1 MRSRVRSDG
10 PLSEKKGGDYNGQ
23 VGIFQGAALYE
34 QGAYRSTEKS
44 IMRYLDESDEFNAP
58 SRWKI
63 YQQIMDRSGE
73 ECTFQKFLEYDA
85 INRAKASQTA
95 ARPPLKAAAKVQNHR
110 QTAPPVIIK

>member
-1 MRSRVRSDG
+1 MSSDG

-23 VGIFQGAALYE
+23 VGIFEGAALYE

-85 INRAKASQTA
+85 VNRAKASQAA
-95 ARPPLKAAAKVQNHR
+95 ARPPLKAAAKVQTHR

>member
-1 MRSRVRSDG
+1 M
-10 PLSEKKGGDYNGQ
+10 
-23 VGIFQGAALYE
+23 YE

-73 ECTFQKFLEYDA
+73 SYTFQKFLEYDA
-85 INRAKASQTA
+85 VNRGKASQAA
-95 ARPPLKAAAKVQNHR
+95 ARPPLKAAANGRKIQHS
-110 QTAPPVIIK
+110 APPVIIKQGNGVPVHRP